1 MSDICFLSAT
11 ELARRIRLREVSAVE
26 VMEAVEMEVA
36 EALQLNSPIMV
47 QSSKLMN
54 KTKQQLKQDKP
65 QLEDDQRKGRAIW
78 WDRAQDLDTAERNR
92 DSRVPQQAY
101 VYQTK
106 TGT

>member
-1 MSDICFLSAT
+1 MAMYESEITVFL
-11 ELARRIRLREVSAVE
+11 
-26 VMEAVEMEVA
+26 
-36 EALQLNSPIMV
+36 
-47 QSSKLMN
+47 K
-54 KTKQQLKQDKP
+54 QLKQDKP

-106 TGT
+106 E